1 MNARLG
7 TTLGA
12 SAIAVGAVVLD
23 VVTKAWAQQ
32 ELVLHEPVAVLGQ
45 FGRLRLGY
53 NTGTA
58 FGLFV
63 DSGPLVPIVTGVII
77 GAMLVWLATT
87 IHRGNR
93 LDPQLLAVALVLGG
107 AIGNFVDRLPDG
119 RVTDFLDVGVGALR
133 WPSFNLADAS
143 IVAGVA
149 AIVLLGLF
157 GGRPAAE
164 G

>member
-1 MNARLG
+1 MTGRLG

-32 ELVLHEPVAVLGQ
+32 QLVLHEPVAVLGQ

-77 GAMLVWLATT
+77 GAMLVWLGIT
-87 IHRGNR
+87 IHRNR
-93 LDPQLLAVALVLGG
+93 LDPRLLSVALVLGG

-143 IVAGVA
+143 IVAAVA